1 MVGVRVASKRQE
13 NCGFCNTK
21 GKCKLLLFVNSAVI
35 LVSYFRKTEINV
47 LNRVSINSRKFNYYN
62 SVNFFLIFLF
72 LPHPKYFTL
81 ENRLIYITRA

>member
-35 LVSYFRKTEINV
+35 LVSYFRKTEINI
-47 LNRVSINSRKFNYYN
+47 LNRVSINSRKINYYN
-62 SVNFFLIFLF
+62 SVNFFFDFSFSSPPQVFHIG
-72 LPHPKYFTL
+72 K
-81 ENRLIYITRA
+81 